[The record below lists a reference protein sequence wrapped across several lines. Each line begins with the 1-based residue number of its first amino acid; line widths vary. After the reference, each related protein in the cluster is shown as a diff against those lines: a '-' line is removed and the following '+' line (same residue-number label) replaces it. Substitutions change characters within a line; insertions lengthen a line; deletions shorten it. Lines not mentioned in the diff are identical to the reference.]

1 MNWTEIKPH
10 GITGMIIECET
21 PLGLARIEW
30 KSWKE
35 NPDYSISIDD
45 IYRGTEYDLERAKSW
60 AKEYLTMKYREL
72 LELLEEKKEDEAS
85 SFNLMQKNDEK
96 WDTFFSDNDCLESI
110 KETLKLYKFPNII
123 E

>member
-1 MNWTEIKPH
+1 
-10 GITGMIIECET
+10 
-21 PLGLARIEW
+21 
-30 KSWKE
+30 
-35 NPDYSISIDD
+35 
-45 IYRGTEYDLERAKSW
+45 
-60 AKEYLTMKYREL
+60 MKYREL